1 MIAAVLCDL
10 QTCSCPVGREKK
22 KGGGVGGGI
31 FCRNLLGKK
40 QKTTTGPDFVREDFI
55 RKDDCKE
62 MKEQCE
68 MNCSNGEGALTAK
81 LHGLL
86 CVEQTRLER
95 SGLWT
100 WEEWAWPMGPGSR
113 ECSQDTA
120 GFQEGLLRRGSLLAQ
135 TDGAKVHLIPK
146 LKNKPFVLTERG
158 DKAVLFTKRKWR
170 SGGSVSGLVRDK
182 RKVSSSL
189 I

>member
-1 MIAAVLCDL
+1 MVSRLAPALL
-10 QTCSCPVGREKK
+10 EGKK
-22 KGGGVGGGI
+22 KRGGGGGGGI
-31 FCRNLLGKK
+31 FCWNLLGKK

-55 RKDDCKE
+55 RKDDWEE
-62 MKEQCE
+62 MWEECE

-100 WEEWAWPMGPGSR
+100 WVEWAWPMGPGSR

-135 TDGAKVHLIPK
+135 TDGAKVHLIPN
-146 LKNKPFVLTERG
+146 LKNKPFVLTEQWG
-158 DKAVLFTKRKWR
+158 Q
-170 SGGSVSGLVRDK
+170 
-182 RKVSSSL
+182 SSS
-189 I
+189 IYEAKMKIWRVRVWPCQR